1 MNKRMVKKAFLFFL
15 VLLALGQAVVFGYVQ
30 QQKLTPSGGGSFDR
44 SGWSVSISGDGNTSL
59 VGAPYGDIS
68 GNIDQGSADVFVRK
82 NGEWT
87 QQQKMTSSDGASF
100 DRLGWSV
107 SVSDDGS
114 TIVAGAPYC
123 KIGSKT
129 EQGSAYVFE
138 RSSGKWVQQ
147 QKLVASDGATL
158 DHFGWSASISK
169 DGNTIV
175 VGAPYSKSNN
185 RTEQGSAYVFIRS
198 NGKWVQQRKLVASRG
213 RTFDR
218 FGWYVSAS
226 NAGNTLLV
234 GAPESNSGKN
244 VSKGSAYIFFSSM
257 VPDLTMTE
265 WGIIIIVLLG
275 ALGSGYYFWRKKRTY
290 RKEVH
295 Q

>member
-1 MNKRMVKKAFLFFL
+1 MNKRMVKKAVFFIL
-15 VLLALGQAVVFGYVQ
+15 ASLALGQAIAVGSEQ

-59 VGAPYGDIS
+59 VGTAYGDIK
-68 GNIDQGSADVFVRK
+68 GNIDQGSVDVFVRK
-82 NGEWT
+82 NGKWT
-87 QQQKMTSSDGASF
+87 QQQILTSSDGASF
-100 DRLGWSV
+100 DRFGWSV
-107 SVSDDGS
+107 SVSDDGG
-114 TIVAGAPYC
+114 TLVVGAPYC

-138 RSSGKWVQQ
+138 RSDGKWVQQ
-147 QKLVASDGATL
+147 QKLAASDGATL

-175 VGAPYSKSNN
+175 VGAPNSKINN
-185 RTEQGSAYVFIRS
+185 RTEQGSAYVFARS
-198 NGKWVQQRKLVASRG
+198 NGKWAQQRKLVASGG

-218 FGWYVSAS
+218 FGWSVSI
-226 NAGNTLLV
+226 NNVGNTLLV
-234 GAPESNSGKN
+234 GSPESNIGKN
-244 VSKGSAYIFFSSM
+244 ISKGSAYIFFASI

-265 WGIIIIVLLG
+265 WGLIIVVLLG
-275 ALGSGYYFWRKKRTY
+275 VLGSFYHFGRKKRIK

-295 Q
+295 K